1 MRICLQACTFMVQ
14 RRVYRDYPKGMNKI
28 TLCYS
33 THRPETLA
41 LTARI
46 LKHHDVIILE
56 EPLHPDFRKAL
67 DGDVQLEEHLLELDT
82 AYPVF
87 TLGQYRLLQQLFKAG
102 KEILQVE
109 PYWDD
114 LLSIQEFFAEDHR
127 PDELLPNT
135 PAHAVY
141 RAEHDATKNLIE
153 YYEQVRGD
161 DFPKILNAMN
171 CFARADARRFVLRDS
186 LRAKRILEVLV
197 PGKDTYI
204 EAGSI
209 HLLLSRLL
217 AKALTKDWSLRIHDI
232 DRETIKMV
240 NLQGSLFSPGDELT
254 LDYIFGRSVSRK
266 KWQLCC
272 AQSLIYSKIIT
283 KEEMSNADGEFPHT
297 RNEIEVIAVVK
308 HLPIETCATI
318 FQQIRS
324 LSSIDAAELT
334 TRYLGKK
341 SIRGPNDTL

>member
-1 MRICLQACTFMVQ
+1 MH
-14 RRVYRDYPKGMNKI
+14 NI

-41 LTARI
+41 LTLRI
-46 LKHHDVIILE
+46 LQEHDVIVLE
-56 EPLHPDFRKAL
+56 EPLHPDFHKAL
-67 DGDVQLEEHLLELDT
+67 GGGVELEEHLLEVDS

-109 PYWDD
+109 PYLDH
-114 LLSIQEFFAEDHR
+114 LLSIQYFFAAEHR
-127 PDELLPNT
+127 PDELVPDT

-141 RAEHDATKNLIE
+141 RSERDATKNLIR
-153 YYEQVRGD
+153 YYQEVRGD
-161 DFPKILNAMN
+161 DFPKILAAMN
-171 CFARADARRFVLRDS
+171 RFARADARRFVLRDS

-197 PGKDTYI
+197 PGKDTCI

-209 HLLLSRLL
+209 HLFLKCLLVKGLSSEWR
-217 AKALTKDWSLRIHDI
+217 LRIHDI
-232 DRETIKMV
+232 DGEAVKML
-240 NLQGSLFSPGDELT
+240 NLHGSLFSPGDELT

-283 KEEMSNADGEFPHT
+283 KEELSGGDDDFPHT
-297 RNEIEVIAVVK
+297 RDEIAAIAVVK
-308 HLPIETCATI
+308 QLSVAACAAL
-318 FQQIRS
+318 FQRIRS
-324 LSSIDAAELT
+324 LSSGDAAELT
-334 TRYLGKK
+334 AKYVQVK
-341 SIRGPNDTL
+341 SV